1 MKPESLRLA
10 DSLNCVTDDSCGYCQ
25 SCVIAAELRRLHALN
40 SELLEALE
48 RIGGFTVSQFMGP
61 NDMALECCNVALSA
75 IAKAEGQR

>member
-1 MKPESLRLA
+1 MKQPEALRLA

-40 SELLEALE
+40 SELLEALKSCL
-48 RIGGFTVSQFMGP
+48 RKGVKWHPADHIV
-61 NDMALECCNVALSA
+61 LSARAA